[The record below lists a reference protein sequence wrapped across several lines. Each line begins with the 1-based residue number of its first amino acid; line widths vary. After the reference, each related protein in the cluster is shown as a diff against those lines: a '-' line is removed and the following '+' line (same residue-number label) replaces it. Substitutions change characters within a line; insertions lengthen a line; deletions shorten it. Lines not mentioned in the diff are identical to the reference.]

1 MNTLTKVLLLSFI
14 AIISSCD
21 FKENYELP
29 SWDVGASAPIASSS
43 VGFSDLL
50 SDTTLSIDTLD
61 DSSLI
66 FVYQQDLVDY
76 SFDDIVGSNSMSINR
91 SANLG
96 DVDVDDV
103 SFTVSF
109 PFGDIVSQ
117 IGVSNG
123 TTFPNVINPF
133 ENDQTVDVNDTISHD
148 ASGDFERITFNDGVL
163 ELTLT
168 NNFDIDL
175 SNVKIKVFSK
185 SLDSQAEFLL
195 NQFEFIALASGASE
209 MLSVNLNGKT
219 MSKDVRVQMISVG
232 IPSQNPAFTVNYDDK
247 LIADVFIKEIGL
259 ENAKLIL
266 SNQELINDD
275 TTFTFNFDGAL
286 MKRVRISNGEINMNI
301 SSTLESVLNLK
312 YSIPGATLDGQEFY
326 VEREI
331 PAMGSINETISLVG
345 YEFDL
350 TGANA
355 NASNS
360 LYVDFKAYIDSTG
373 IPVEISSNDGVNS
386 VISINNVT
394 PNVAWGYLGQ
404 DTVSESRETSF
415 IDLSTL
421 NGELDFEFVEV
432 KMVTENF
439 LGASADLH
447 ILNIESFSDNGSI
460 VLESSTLSEPFTIAK
475 AVESQDINNP
485 VLPTTTEIIFDESN
499 SNIDEIVE
507 SKPNKIAFD
516 FEMVLNGDNPN
527 QEDGFIYLNYGVNSR
542 LEIEIPVSMKATNM
556 SLKDTVDVSLS
567 VPTFIENGSF
577 TIVVNNGFP
586 FDADIKMQLMNNAG
600 LVLQELTSENI
611 VQASEVDVNGRTI
624 NNTNSTLNFPFED
637 LSNILNRTKKIGLEI
652 TLNTQP
658 TGQFV
663 KLYSDYTIDMTIIG
677 NFEKLISETIVE

>member
-1 MNTLTKVLLLSFI
+1 
-14 AIISSCD
+14 
-21 FKENYELP
+21 
-29 SWDVGASAPIASSS
+29 
-43 VGFSDLL
+43 
-50 SDTTLSIDTLD
+50 
-61 DSSLI
+61 
-66 FVYQQDLVDY
+66 
-76 SFDDIVGSNSMSINR
+76 
-91 SANLG
+91 
-96 DVDVDDV
+96 
-103 SFTVSF
+103 
-109 PFGDIVSQ
+109 
-117 IGVSNG
+117 
-123 TTFPNVINPF
+123 
-133 ENDQTVDVNDTISHD
+133 
-148 ASGDFERITFNDGVL
+148 
-163 ELTLT
+163 
-168 NNFDIDL
+168 
-175 SNVKIKVFSK
+175 
-185 SLDSQAEFLL
+185 
-195 NQFEFIALASGASE
+195 
-209 MLSVNLNGKT
+209 
-219 MSKDVRVQMISVG
+219 
-232 IPSQNPAFTVNYDDK
+232 
-247 LIADVFIKEIGL
+247 
-259 ENAKLIL
+259 
-266 SNQELINDD
+266 
-275 TTFTFNFDGAL
+275 
-286 MKRVRISNGEINMNI
+286 
-301 SSTLESVLNLK
+301 
-312 YSIPGATLDGQEFY
+312 
-326 VEREI
+326 
-331 PAMGSINETISLVG
+331 
-345 YEFDL
+345 
-350 TGANA
+350 
-355 NASNS
+355 
-360 LYVDFKAYIDSTG
+360 
-373 IPVEISSNDGVNS
+373 
-386 VISINNVT
+386 
-394 PNVAWGYLGQ
+394 
-404 DTVSESRETSF
+404 
-415 IDLSTL
+415 
-421 NGELDFEFVEV
+421 
-432 KMVTENF
+432 MVTENF